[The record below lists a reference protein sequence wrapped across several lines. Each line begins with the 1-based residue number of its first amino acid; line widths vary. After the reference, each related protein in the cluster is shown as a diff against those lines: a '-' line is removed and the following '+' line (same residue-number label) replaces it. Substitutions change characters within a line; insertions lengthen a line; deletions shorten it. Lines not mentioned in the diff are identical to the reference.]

1 MKRGCGFGGTTSTH
15 EILDSGR
22 HAERMIWMM
31 AMRRQSQVYVVCIL
45 RKSSVKRH
53 IQNIHGGNANL
64 VSFVDYLADR
74 KSVSTGQFFPRLIK
88 RNTMK
93 LTIRYALKYRT
104 YKVRYVEVEQ
114 ISITHH
120 NII

>member
-1 MKRGCGFGGTTSTH
+1 
-15 EILDSGR
+15 
-22 HAERMIWMM
+22 
-31 AMRRQSQVYVVCIL
+31 
-45 RKSSVKRH
+45 
-53 IQNIHGGNANL
+53 L

-114 ISITHH
+114 IQITHH